1 VKPRGVWVGRGLA
14 LVGLAALVAA
24 VRQADGWALLA
35 AAGGTVAAAGLVLAP
50 LVRLWLSGQSVPLP
64 SDFEHALDLLRR
76 AHGARAG
83 WIVGLDPGDIEVIG
97 GAARGP
103 TTPVSRDAR
112 RRGEA
117 IAQLASVDGR
127 AHVVREA
134 EGTYVAVGDFPFG
147 AGLLLAERD
156 APSGIAQAVGVELR
170 RLVASMRLAH
180 LHQVGEQPAQ
190 LVAKQLAA
198 IAAGT
203 RTLEGLAKAGVEL
216 AQRLSQRG
224 AAIVLQGGGAGGAG
238 APGAGGAGGGSAG
251 DARVVA
257 VSRAADTRLAGLAL
271 PGDAPA
277 LRAVLSGVPVATEG
291 AEDIFGSALPD
302 RRRGERA
309 GMAYPLA
316 DGNFPIGALV
326 LTGPPLRQGTPAAD
340 QIQRL
345 SAELGSRLAA
355 ARAVYEAEQR
365 AVRDPLTG
373 LNNLREF
380 ERLLGTHAGPSPP
393 IATLIY
399 ADLDRFKTLNDTLGH
414 AAGDAALRHIAG
426 VLVSAVRDKDLVARI
441 GGEEFAVWMPHTPM
455 DAGLEVA
462 ERIRRTVETKPW
474 RWEGEPRRLTLSCGV
489 ASYPASV
496 RDVNNLRAAA
506 DAALYRAKEAG
517 RNRVE
522 KAAAAD

>member
-1 VKPRGVWVGRGLA
+1 MKPRGVWVGRGLA
-14 LVGLAALVAA
+14 LLGLAAVVAA
-24 VRQADGWALLA
+24 VRQTHGWALLA
-35 AAGGTVAAAGLVLAP
+35 AAGGMLAAAGLALGP
-50 LVRLWLSGQSVPLP
+50 LVRLWLSGQSVSLP

-83 WIVGLDPGDIEVIG
+83 WVVGLDPGDVEVIG
-97 GAARGP
+97 GWGGGGGGGR
-103 TTPVSRDAR
+103 TTPLSRDAR

-156 APSGIAQAVGVELR
+156 AASGIAQAVGEELR

-180 LHQVGEQPAQ
+180 LHQVAEQPAQ

-203 RTLEGLAKAGVEL
+203 KTLEGVAKAGVEL

-224 AAIVLQGGGAGGAG
+224 AAIVLQGGGGEAGGAG
-238 APGAGGAGGGSAG
+238 DG
-251 DARVVA
+251 RVVA
-257 VSRAADTRLAGLAL
+257 VSRAADNRLAGLAL

-291 AEDIFGSALPD
+291 AEDIFGSVLPD

-326 LTGPPLRQGTPAAD
+326 LTGPPLRQGTAAAD

-399 ADLDRFKTLNDTLGH
+399 ADVDRFKKLNDTLGH

-426 VLVSAVRDKDLVARI
+426 ILVSAVRDKDLVARI

-462 ERIRRTVETKPW
+462 ERIRRTVETKAW
-474 RWEGEPRRLTLSCGV
+474 RWDGEPHPLTLSCGV

-496 RDVNNLRAAA
+496 RDVKNLRAAA

-522 KAAAAD
+522 KASAAD

>member
-1 VKPRGVWVGRGLA
+1 MRAGAGKRSPSSPPWTGARTWSARPKAPTSPSETFRSAPACSSRSEMPSPESPRPSATSCAGWWRACGWRTSTRWASSPASSWPSSWRRLRRGPRPWKA
-14 LVGLAALVAA
+14 WPRPGSSWRSGSRSAE
-24 VRQADGWALLA
+24 RRSCCK
-35 AAGGTVAAAGLVLAP
+35 VAAA
-50 LVRLWLSGQSVPLP
+50 
-64 SDFEHALDLLRR
+64 E
-76 AHGARAG
+76 
-83 WIVGLDPGDIEVIG
+83 
-97 GAARGP
+97 
-103 TTPVSRDAR
+103 
-112 RRGEA
+112 
-117 IAQLASVDGR
+117 
-127 AHVVREA
+127 
-134 EGTYVAVGDFPFG
+134 G
-147 AGLLLAERD
+147 AGR
-156 APSGIAQAVGVELR
+156 
-170 RLVASMRLAH
+170 
-180 LHQVGEQPAQ
+180 
-190 LVAKQLAA
+190 
-198 IAAGT
+198 
-203 RTLEGLAKAGVEL
+203 
-216 AQRLSQRG
+216 
-224 AAIVLQGGGAGGAG
+224 
-238 APGAGGAGGGSAG
+238 AGGGGGGGGGGEGGGAG

-257 VSRAADTRLAGLAL
+257 VSKAADTRLAGLAL

-277 LRAVLSGVPVATEG
+277 LRAALSGVPVATEG
-291 AEDIFGSALPD
+291 AEDIFGSVLPD

-426 VLVSAVRDKDLVARI
+426 ILMSAVRDKDLVARI

-462 ERIRRTVETKPW
+462 ERIRRTVETKAW
-474 RWEGEPRRLTLSCGV
+474 R
-489 ASYPASV
+489 
-496 RDVNNLRAAA
+496 
-506 DAALYRAKEAG
+506 
-517 RNRVE
+517 
-522 KAAAAD
+522 

>member
-1 VKPRGVWVGRGLA
+1 MKPRGVWVGRGLA
-14 LVGLAALVAA
+14 LLGLAAVVAA
-24 VRQADGWALLA
+24 VRQTHGWALLA
-35 AAGGTVAAAGLVLAP
+35 AAGGMLAAAGLALGP
-50 LVRLWLSGQSVPLP
+50 LVRLWLSGQSVSLP

-83 WIVGLDPGDIEVIG
+83 WVVGLDPGDVEVIG
-97 GAARGP
+97 GWGGGGGGGGGGR

-156 APSGIAQAVGVELR
+156 AASGIAQAVGEELR

-180 LHQVGEQPAQ
+180 LHQVAEQPAQ

-198 IAAGT
+198 VAAGT
-203 RTLEGLAKAGVEL
+203 KTLEGVAKAGVEL

-224 AAIVLQGGGAGGAG
+224 AAIVLHDGGGG
-238 APGAGGAGGGSAG
+238 AG

-271 PGDAPA
+271 PGDAPV
-277 LRAVLSGVPVATEG
+277 LRAAFSGVPVATEG

-302 RRRGERA
+302 RRRRERA
-309 GMAYPLA
+309 GTAYPLA
-316 DGNFPIGALV
+316 DGHFPIGALV
-326 LTGPPLRQGTPAAD
+326 LTGPPLPQGTPAAG

-380 ERLLGTHAGPSPP
+380 ERRLGTHGGPSPP

-414 AAGDAALRHIAG
+414 AAGDGALRHIAG
-426 VLVSAVRDKDLVARI
+426 VLLSAVRDKDLVARI

-462 ERIRRTVETKPW
+462 ERIRHTVETKAW
-474 RWEGEPRRLTLSCGV
+474 RWTGEPHPLTVSCGV
-489 ASYPASV
+489 ASYPESV
-496 RDVNNLRAAA
+496 RDVTNLRAAA

-522 KAAAAD
+522 KAAPAN